1 MNLNKAIYDL
11 IENNSSI
18 QFNELLFD
26 YETYEE
32 PPLIHRYIEIEP
44 FKKYLKKEDLNTFLF
59 NLAVTHLNNVKLYA
73 KKCLS
78 KNAYSNFF
86 ICITYTD
93 DDCWVDN
100 EGFFIPNFLVTQK
113 ENVLNFKSLI
123 KKNEKVDMNK
133 YPIIK
138 RTLLELGLYK
148 EIDVYHKKWFDSSC
162 QDYIQR
168 FYFINK

>member
-1 MNLNKAIYDL
+1 M
-11 IENNSSI
+11 
-18 QFNELLFD
+18 
-26 YETYEE
+26 
-32 PPLIHRYIEIEP
+32 
-44 FKKYLKKEDLNTFLF
+44 
-59 NLAVTHLNNVKLYA
+59 AVTHLNNVKLYA
-73 KKCLS
+73 KKFLS

-86 ICITYTD
+86 ICITYT

-113 ENVLNFKSLI
+113 ENVLNFKDLI
-123 KKNEKVDMNK
+123 KKNEKLDMNK